1 MSRDEIEQGRNI
13 WPPDIEKILSHYYKA
28 EALDPKDFMTYKDRA
43 RLFHVLRQHEKSKE
57 EYQKWFNLGS
67 GWEDEVTKE
76 IEMRKIEVEKGK
88 RFKNIT
94 PWEYLEKYFAGDT
107 KVDPTTRGMK
117 KKNIL
122 KKLDGNELKS
132 LGFTEKEIQ
141 KTIKQS
147 DNNKHVNRNYKEGKI
162 FIEEILSSINTISEN
177 KEKVKKMREEREAK
191 SANRWESSTQV
202 FKVDDNGNKN
212 KKFLTENQYRKVKSQ
227 IIEKPKKI
235 FKTNTDEN
243 EKMREELIEKFIDD
257 KYFKEIFPKLE
268 INLKK
273 ISNKK
278 ILELI
283 DKL

>member
-1 MSRDEIEQGRNI
+1 MSRDEIEKGRKI

-57 EYQKWFNLGS
+57 EYQKWFNLGTQ
-67 GWEDEVTKE
+67 WENEVTKE
-76 IEMRKIEVEKGK
+76 MELRKIEVEEKN

-94 PWEYLEKYFAGDT
+94 PWEYLERYFAGDAEA
-107 KVDPTTRGMK
+107 DPTTRGIK
-117 KKNIL
+117 KKNIK
-122 KKLDGNELKS
+122 KKLDRDELKP
-132 LGFTEKEIQ
+132 LGFTGTNNDARWKKLLERRKLEEKSR
-141 KTIKQS
+141 KAWMDIK
-147 DNNKHVNRNYKEGKI
+147 V
-162 FIEEILSSINTISEN
+162 EN
-177 KEKVKKMREEREAK
+177 KENSNKVV
-191 SANRWESSTQV
+191 S
-202 FKVDDNGNKN
+202 NKN
-212 KKFLTENQYRKVKSQ
+212 KNKYRKVKSQ

-235 FKTNTDEN
+235 FKTKTDEN